1 MTPKEKATELVN
13 QYYNAPFNCKDCEMP
28 FCDVPCTRLNM
39 NEAKECALIAVY
51 EIMESP
57 YNYEDFGAEVP
68 EDSPDTSFYWDKFNE
83 FWEQVKQEIEQ
94 L

>member
-39 NEAKECALIAVY
+39 NEAKECALIAVD
-51 EIMESP
+51 EILKISSETAYP
-57 YNYEDFGAEVP
+57 
-68 EDSPDTSFYWDKFNE
+68 TTKFWTN
-83 FWEQVKQEIEQ
+83 VKQEIEQ